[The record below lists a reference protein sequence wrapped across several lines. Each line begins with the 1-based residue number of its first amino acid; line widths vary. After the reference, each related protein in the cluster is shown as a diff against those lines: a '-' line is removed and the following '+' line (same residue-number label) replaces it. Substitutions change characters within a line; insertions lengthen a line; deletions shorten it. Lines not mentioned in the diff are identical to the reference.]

1 MIYKF
6 FVGMIVLFSFT
17 MCTLINPDKEN
28 KTRDTTLLGL
38 ILYTNKPA
46 SSTSTNCK
54 NYPSNYSV
62 TGTALSILSLATGN
76 STCNFDSTSKKLN
89 CTGVNVE
96 EKTFAS
102 VSDFINDLPQT
113 YSYTTTGYTGVFVY
127 TYDSLKRK
135 TKQVYTSSD
144 NYTNTTNFTNWD
156 SFGRV
161 LAATSTFTGCN
172 QRVTSY
178 AYGDNKEVMTV
189 TENGGGSGC
198 LSGVW
203 TNTKTFDSN
212 KNIINQTLG
221 GIVTAQANFII
232 NSTTKVC
239 E

>member
-1 MIYKF
+1 
-6 FVGMIVLFSFT
+6 
-17 MCTLINPDKEN
+17 MCTLMNPDKGN

-46 SSTSTNCK
+46 NSTSTNCK

-102 VSDFINDLPQT
+102 VSDFINDLPLT
-113 YSYTTTGYTGVFVY
+113 YSYTSNGLTSSFVY

-144 NYTNTTNFTNWD
+144 NYTGTTTFTSWD
-156 SFGRV
+156 SSGRV
-161 LAATSTFTGCN
+161 LTATSTFTGCN
-172 QRVTSY
+172 QSSISY
-178 AYGDNKEVMTV
+178 AYSESKEVRTV
-189 TENGGGSGC
+189 TDNGGGIGCPSGI
-198 LSGVW
+198 W
-203 TNTKTFDSN
+203 TSTKNFDSN

-221 GIVTAQANFII
+221 GIVTAQANFVI